1 MTHIF
6 DPGKPYTVTPV
17 GLDCVRIDQ
26 PEVDPVPQT
35 MSRAALADMVRDC
48 LVGQMDRMCC
58 WVRREI
64 GDVFARPVWLP
75 EGVRP
80 EVAIVDAPR
89 DWLRLPSLDSWG
101 STG

>member
-1 MTHIF
+1 MIIHRF
-6 DPGKPYTVTPV
+6 DPARPYTVTPV

-48 LVGQMDRMCC
+48 RGAQMDRRCC
-58 WVRREI
+58 WVREI
-64 GDVFARPVWLP
+64 GGVLERPVWLP

-80 EVAIVDAPR
+80 EVAILDAPR